1 VIVDESTVVLLVL
14 KATAMLL
21 AGAAVAR
28 SLRRADAGARHLV
41 WLATLLGVLALP
53 AALRFAPLHL
63 EVLPRA
69 LGGVEEASP
78 RDESQTRP
86 IIRATGSPGISL
98 TTPRE
103 AASRPAEPTPWAEHV
118 AWPQV
123 LLAAWGAGA
132 LVLMGY
138 LCAAVWAVRRIIQA
152 ASPLDDPQWTA
163 LLAEAADRLDL
174 GVLPRLVASDRVEVP
189 FAFGAWRPTIVF
201 PSRAAEWSDERRRL
215 VLSHELSHVKRHDLV
230 GHTLAR
236 IGCALYWFHPL
247 VWVAAR
253 RLRAESERACD
264 DLVLR
269 SGARASDYAEHLL
282 DILSSVRG
290 QDVPAAALAMA
301 RKREFEGRLLA
312 ILDPG
317 LKRGTRR
324 APMVALLAGLCALFV
339 TVAAASP
346 PSAPRASTSP
356 ARATAPR
363 AVVATSLVPAAAV
376 AVAPHPASPKATAQE
391 PADAV
396 APEDPAEPDEDDRK
410 GAVQEISAD
419 RRATLVR
426 VLATDADESVRRTA
440 AWALADSRDGTSA
453 LALGTALRVDA
464 SADVREMAAWA
475 LSDVRGE
482 AATAAL
488 AESLRRD
495 ASEEVRATAAWA
507 LGQRR
512 LDDASVLVAAVSDA
526 AAEVREVAIWALGNQ
541 GMDKA
546 PEALVAALGD
556 PDGEVRVVAAWAL
569 AHIHD
574 QASSS
579 ALQIAFKAEKDD
591 EVRQA
596 LFHALFLIGERSP
609 EVTEWAFGTKDPE
622 IRRVA
627 EKKHAIRGF
636 CPWPWQRPRPAPR
649 PFH

>member
-1 VIVDESTVVLLVL
+1 MDESTVVLLVV

-28 SLRRADAGARHLV
+28 GLRRADAGARHLV

-53 AALRFAPLHL
+53 AALRFAPLRL

-69 LGGVEEASP
+69 LGGAQETSP
-78 RDESQTRP
+78 RGESRTRP
-86 IIRATGSPGISL
+86 VARATHSPGISV
-98 TTPRE
+98 TATRE
-103 AASRPAEPTPWAEHV
+103 PASRPAEPALWAEHV
-118 AWPQV
+118 GWPRI

-138 LCAAVWAVRRIIQA
+138 LCAAVWAVRRIIHG
-152 ASPLDDPQWTA
+152 ASPLDDPRWTA

-174 GVLPRLVASDRVEVP
+174 EVLPRLVASDRVEVP
-189 FAFGAWRPTIVF
+189 FAFGAWRPTIVL

-215 VLSHELSHVKRHDLV
+215 VLSHELGHVKRHDLV

-269 SGARASDYAEHLL
+269 SGARPSDYAEHLL

-312 ILDPG
+312 ILDPA
-317 LKRGTRR
+317 LKRGSRR

-339 TVAAASP
+339 TVAGASA
-346 PSAPRASTSP
+346 PSAPRAST
-356 ARATAPR
+356 
-363 AVVATSLVPAAAV
+363 PAARPAPVNAAAAPSPDANPTV
-376 AVAPHPASPKATAQE
+376 AAAPQASPLAAGHDS
-391 PADAV
+391 ADAV
-396 APEDPAEPDEDDRK
+396 APEDLAAGLQEQVE
-410 GAVQEISAD
+410 GAAPEISAD

-440 AWALADSRDGTSA
+440 AWALAESRDSTAA
-453 LALGTALRVDA
+453 LALGTALRGDA
-464 SADVREMAAWA
+464 SAEVREMAAWA

-495 ASEEVRATAAWA
+495 ASVDVRATAAWA
-507 LGQRR
+507 LGQRHI
-512 LDDASVLVAAVSDA
+512 DDASVLVAAVSDT

-546 PEALVAALGD
+546 PEALVAALRD

-574 QASSS
+574 PASSS
-579 ALQIAFKAEKDD
+579 ALQSAFKAEKDD

-609 EVTEWAFGTKDPE
+609 EVVEWAFGSKDPE
-622 IRRVA
+622 VRRVA
-627 EKKHAIRGF
+627 VKMLASRGF
-636 CPWPWQRPRPAPR
+636 GPWPWPWPRPAPR
-649 PFH
+649 PFP